1 MRELQ
6 LRNRQRT
13 KTLDTDLLR
22 GIVRSLLEEELH
34 LTQYAVAIQFISSTK
49 MAALNEQFLAHEGST
64 DVITFDYGQDYNET
78 EAARLELAGEIF
90 ISVPDAIKQAREF
103 STKWEE
109 ELVRYAVHGILHLLG
124 YDDLVPRKRIQ
135 MKREE
140 NRLVRRLAKRFSL
153 RRISA

>member
-6 LRNRQRT
+6 LRNRQRK

-34 LTQYAVAIQFISSTK
+34 LTQYAIAIQFIGSTK
-49 MAALNEQFLAHEGST
+49 MAALNEQFLDHEGST

-124 YDDLVPRKRIQ
+124 YDDLAPRKRIQ
-135 MKREE
+135 MKRAE

-153 RRISA
+153 RRISV